1 MDINKIKSIQPI
13 ATKKKRHRRTKAE
26 MELARQQAQQDNQQ
40 QPKKRKNKKDDYWD
54 SYEHTMVTTDEV
66 AEQMIQNAINKH
78 LPEPDFDYR
87 KEYAKGQIIWFL
99 DYNKVCNTVDL
110 LEMKINT
117 VYSRVLIAYVDNGEA
132 RCIDYGLRDF
142 IFTTPNE
149 ADAMYKQYKH
159 LVARNKS
166 ESE

>member
-1 MDINKIKSIQPI
+1 MDIEKIKSIQPI

-26 MELARQQAQQDNQQ
+26 MELARQQQQ
-40 QPKKRKNKKDDYWD
+40 QQGEPKKKNKKDDYWD
-54 SYEHTMVTTDEV
+54 SYEHKMITTDEV
-66 AEQMIQNAINKH
+66 AEQMIKNAINKH

-110 LEMKINT
+110 LELKINT
-117 VYSRVLIAYVDNGEA
+117 VYSRVLIAYIDNGEA

-142 IFTTPNE
+142 IFTTPSE
-149 ADAMYKQYKH
+149 AETTYKQYKH
-159 LVARNKS
+159 LVNSCKS
-166 ESE
+166 RGENE

>member
-1 MDINKIKSIQPI
+1 MDIEKIKSIQPI

-26 MELARQQAQQDNQQ
+26 MELARQQQQDKQR
-40 QPKKRKNKKDDYWD
+40 KKNKKDDYWD
-54 SYEHTMVTTDEV
+54 SYEHEMITTDEV
-66 AEQMIQNAINKH
+66 AEQMIKNAVNKH

-110 LEMKINT
+110 LELKINT
-117 VYSRVLIAYVDNGEA
+117 VYSRVLIAYIDNGEA

-142 IFTTPNE
+142 IFTTPSE
-149 ADAMYKQYKH
+149 AETMYKQYKH
-159 LVARNKS
+159 LVNSHKS
-166 ESE
+166 RGESE

>member
-1 MDINKIKSIQPI
+1 MDIEKIISIQPK

-26 MELARQQAQQDNQQ
+26 MELARQQQQ
-40 QPKKRKNKKDDYWD
+40 QQGEPKKKNKKDDYWD
-54 SYEHTMVTTDEV
+54 SYEHKMITTDEV
-66 AEQMIQNAINKH
+66 AEQMIKNAINKH

-110 LEMKINT
+110 LELKINT
-117 VYSRVLIAYVDNGEA
+117 VYSRVLIAYIDNGEA

-142 IFTTPNE
+142 IFTTPSE
-149 ADAMYKQYKH
+149 AETTYKQYKH
-159 LVARNKS
+159 LVNSRKNGSGS
-166 ESE
+166 E

>member
-1 MDINKIKSIQPI
+1 MDIEKIKSIKPI

-26 MELARQQAQQDNQQ
+26 MELARQQQQGE
-40 QPKKRKNKKDDYWD
+40 PKKKNKKSDYWD
-54 SYEHTMVTTDEV
+54 SYEHKMITTDEV
-66 AEQMIQNAINKH
+66 AEQMIKNAINKH

-110 LEMKINT
+110 LELKINT
-117 VYSRVLIAYVDNGEA
+117 VYSRVLIAYIDNGEA

-142 IFTTPNE
+142 IFTTPSE
-149 ADAMYKQYKH
+149 AETMYKQYKH
-159 LVARNKS
+159 LVNSRKS
-166 ESE
+166 KSGSE

>member
-26 MELARQQAQQDNQQ
+26 MELARQQAQQNNQQ
-40 QPKKRKNKKDDYWD
+40 QSKKRKNKKDDYWD
-54 SYEHTMVTTDEV
+54 SYEHTMVTTDEI

-78 LPEPDFDYR
+78 LPESNFDYR

-99 DYNKVCNTVDL
+99 DYNKICNTVEL

-117 VYSRVLIAYVDNGEA
+117 VYSRVIIAYVDNGEA

-149 ADAMYKQYKH
+149 ADTMYKQYKH
-159 LVARNKS
+159 LVSKIKSKS
-166 ESE
+166 E

>member
-1 MDINKIKSIQPI
+1 MDIEKIKSIQPI

-26 MELARQQAQQDNQQ
+26 MELARQQQQDK
-40 QPKKRKNKKDDYWD
+40 PKKKNKKDDYWD
-54 SYEHTMVTTDEV
+54 SYEHKMITTDEV
-66 AEQMIQNAINKH
+66 AEQMIKNAINKH

-110 LEMKINT
+110 LELKINT
-117 VYSRVLIAYVDNGEA
+117 VYSRVLIAYIDNGEA

-149 ADAMYKQYKH
+149 AETMYKQYKH
-159 LVARNKS
+159 LVNSRKS
-166 ESE
+166 ESRSE